1 LIFNKKKYYF
11 NSVSLTYEE
20 IKKNR
25 NFSILKF
32 SLIALS
38 FLGLA
43 FISGYILNEEFG
55 SKESRDLERQIE
67 SLSREMLRMYDRGTD
82 YSNMLHLGIFTDDN
96 NYRLILEID
105 TIPYPLRNAGR
116 GGSASYNQL
125 AKQADLTYKIGDL
138 ITTIDYQL
146 RIQSHSFNTLYDK
159 AIEYSAEK
167 SHMPAIQPV
176 SREDLIMIG
185 SEFGIRIDPFIFIEK
200 HHYGL
205 DFVTAPGK
213 KVYATGDGV
222 VTFVQYSRTGYGNEI
237 VIDHKFGYATRY
249 GHLGS
254 INLKEGELVK
264 RGQFIGT
271 VGATGRATGP
281 HLHYEVLYK
290 NQPVNPSYYF
300 DTTLTSEEFAQII
313 NIANGTT
320 K

>member
-1 LIFNKKKYYF
+1 
-11 NSVSLTYEE
+11 
-20 IKKNR
+20 
-25 NFSILKF
+25 
-32 SLIALS
+32 LS

-43 FISGYILNEEFG
+43 FVSGYILNEEFG
-55 SKESRDLERQIE
+55 SNESRELERQIE
-67 SLSREMLRMYDRGTD
+67 SLSREMLQMYDRGAD
-82 YSNMLHLGIFTDDN
+82 YSNLLHVNIFTDDN
-96 NYRLILEID
+96 YYRLILEMD
-105 TIPYPLRNAGR
+105 TIPYPMRNAGR
-116 GGSASYNQL
+116 GGSAAYNER
-125 AKQADLTYKIGDL
+125 AKQANLTYRIGDL

-146 RIQSHSFNTLYDK
+146 RIQAHSFNALYDK

-185 SEFGIRIDPFIFIEK
+185 SEFGIRMDPFISIEK
-200 HHYGL
+200 YHYGL

-222 VTFVQYSRTGYGNEI
+222 VTFVRYSRTGYGNEI
-237 VIDHKFGYATRY
+237 VIDHKFGFATRY

-254 INLKEGELVK
+254 INLEEGELVK

-281 HLHYEVLYK
+281 HLHYEVLYR

-313 NIANGTT
+313 NRTNGTT
-320 K
+320 N